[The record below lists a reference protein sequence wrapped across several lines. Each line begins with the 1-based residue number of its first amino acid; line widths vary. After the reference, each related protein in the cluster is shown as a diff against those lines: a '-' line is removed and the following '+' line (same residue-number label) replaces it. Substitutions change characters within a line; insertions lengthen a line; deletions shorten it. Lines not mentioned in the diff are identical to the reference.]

1 MSKKA
6 AHPEFRLFEYLNGN
20 IDAKAAQA
28 IEAHLSA
35 CDDCASVAHLVRAL
49 KDAAE
54 QQDVHGQPRASS
66 HTSHT
71 SGEHPD
77 LSELASFFYAGSRN
91 KTRSNVAAHVAL
103 CSSCGEAIA
112 QYARA
117 ERAAGEYNPVAV
129 EAGAVP
135 ANAWSMIRDW
145 EDSSFA
151 KVKPANEVFGQELL
165 ARLLDLANQRARTVG
180 NVSRDVS
187 ESPRAKRVAVIVV
200 SRSGEVRSTELFE
213 EALDVTGATI
223 LRHTEGSARFDNKTV
238 YSLLEGG
245 QGEPVVKSEMIIRDR
260 IILEAGEDRPR
271 RADYF
276 IIED

>member
-1 MSKKA
+1 MAKKA
-6 AHPEFRLFEYLNGN
+6 THPEFRLFEYLNGN
-20 IDAKAAQA
+20 LDEQAAQA

-35 CDDCASVAHLVRAL
+35 CDDCASVAHVVRAM
-49 KDAAE
+49 KEAAE
-54 QQDVHGQPRASS
+54 EPAVHAQPRALR

-77 LSELASFFYAGSRN
+77 LSDLASFFYAGSRN

-103 CSSCGEAIA
+103 CNSCGEVIA

-117 ERAAGEYNPVAV
+117 ERAAGEYNPAAV
-129 EAGAVP
+129 EMGAVP

-145 EDSSFA
+145 EDSCFA
-151 KVKPANEVFGQELL
+151 KVRPANEVFGQELL
-165 ARLLDLANQRARTVG
+165 ARLLDLASQRARTVG
-180 NVSRDVS
+180 KVSRDVS
-187 ESPRAKRVAVIVV
+187 ESPRAKQVAVIVV
-200 SRSGEVRSTELFE
+200 SPSGEARSTELFE
-213 EALDVTGATI
+213 EELDVTGVTI
-223 LRHTEGSARFDNKTV
+223 LRHAEGSVRFANKTV
-238 YSLLEGG
+238 YALLEGG
-245 QGEPVVKSEMIIRDR
+245 HGERVVKSEMILRDR